1 MFANNSENHVLAISV
16 TWRMSIANTW
26 LHLQFL
32 VSSLLLIYLVFCA
45 CCDLLVFVLGAVCS
59 TLPLSLNFPFLI
71 AALVF
76 FNVYL
81 RGEYQ
86 SVQLLNH
93 VIMINTTVPI
103 YQSYATLTDF

>member
-1 MFANNSENHVLAISV
+1 
-16 TWRMSIANTW
+16 
-26 LHLQFL
+26 
-32 VSSLLLIYLVFCA
+32 
-45 CCDLLVFVLGAVCS
+45 
-59 TLPLSLNFPFLI
+59 
-71 AALVF
+71 LVF

-103 YQSYATLTDF
+103 YQSYATLTDFWINCI